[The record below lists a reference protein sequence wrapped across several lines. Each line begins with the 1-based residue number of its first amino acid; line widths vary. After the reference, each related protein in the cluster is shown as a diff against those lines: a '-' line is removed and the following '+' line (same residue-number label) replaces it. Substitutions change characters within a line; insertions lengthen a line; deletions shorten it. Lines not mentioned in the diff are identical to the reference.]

1 MENLGNLVGCMVVV
15 LFFIQFVVGYM
26 IRLIHWIK
34 YLKRKCFVSKACRHS
49 RRCGGEEGALTV
61 AQRAEIYTL
70 IEQLGIHCC
79 SEESGL
85 N

>member
-1 MENLGNLVGCMVVV
+1 MVVV
-15 LFFIQFVVGYM
+15 LFFVQFVVGYM

-34 YLKRKCFVSKACRHS
+34 YLKMKRFESKACRHS
-49 RRCGGEEGALTV
+49 RRCGGKEGALTV

-70 IEQLGIHCC
+70 IEQLGIKCC
-79 SEESGL
+79 LEDGGL